1 MTPSNLGEV
10 TPLDLTSD
18 PVSLTAALVDIPS
31 PSHHEKQLADLVEA
45 ALRRLPGLPDSQV
58 IRRGNT
64 VAAATRRGL
73 GRRVILAGHLDTVP
87 LAGNVPHQLIDGVLH
102 GCGTVD
108 MKSGLAVYLHLF
120 ALLADSPELNSDLT
134 LIAYEAEEVES
145 RFNGLGHLAVSDP
158 EWLRGD
164 LALLGEPS
172 NGIIE
177 AGCQGTLRLRIT
189 AHGARAHS
197 ARAWL
202 GENAAH
208 RIGPV
213 IARIADYEARKVDI
227 DGCHYR
233 EGLNVVRLDSF
244 VATNTIPDEAHV
256 LVNFRFAP
264 DRTEDEALDHVLRY
278 LAIDNLDDGFTV
290 TLEDS
295 MPGALPGLQQPA
307 AAALIGS
314 VGEVRAK
321 LGWTDVARFAPL
333 GVPAVNFGPG
343 DPAFAHR
350 VEEQVPVAQITQVA
364 SQLRDFLTTRAS

>member
-1 MTPSNLGEV
+1 MPL
-10 TPLDLTSD
+10 LDLTQD

-31 PSHHEKQLADLVEA
+31 PSHLEKRLADMVEA
-45 ALRRLPGLPDSQV
+45 ALRRVPGLPAAQV

-73 GRRVILAGHLDTVP
+73 GQRVILAGHLDTVP

-108 MKSGLAVYLHLF
+108 MKSGMAVYLQLF
-120 ALLADSPELNSDLT
+120 ATLAASPDLAFDLT

-145 RFNGLGHLAVSDP
+145 RFNGLGHLALSDP
-158 EWLRGD
+158 EWLKGD

-177 AGCQGTLRLRIT
+177 AGCQGTLRVRIT

-197 ARAWL
+197 ARSWL
-202 GENAAH
+202 GDNAAH
-208 RIGPV
+208 NLAPALERV
-213 IARIADYEARKVDI
+213 AAYEARRVDI
-227 DGCHYR
+227 DGCHFR
-233 EGLNVVRLDSF
+233 EGLNVVRLESF
-244 VATNTIPDEAHV
+244 VATNTIPDEAYA

-264 DRTEDEALDHVLRY
+264 DRTEEEAYEHVLQY
-278 LAIDNLDDGFTV
+278 LALGEGFTV
-290 TLEDS
+290 MLEDS
-295 MPGALPGLQQPA
+295 MPGALPGLNQPA
-307 AAALIGS
+307 AAALIEA
-314 VGEVRAK
+314 VGEVRGK

-350 VEEQVPVAQITQVA
+350 VEEQVPISQITHVHT
-364 SQLRDFLTTRAS
+364 QLRKFLTTRPT

>member
-1 MTPSNLGEV
+1 M

-45 ALRRLPGLPDSQV
+45 ALRRLPGLPDNQI

-87 LAGNVPHQLIDGVLH
+87 LAGNVPHQLIGDILH

-108 MKSGLAVYLHLF
+108 MKSGMAVYLHLF
-120 ALLADSPELNSDLT
+120 ALLADAPDLTSDLT

-177 AGCQGTLRLRIT
+177 AGCQGTLRLRVT

-208 RIGPV
+208 KIGPV
-213 IARIADYEARKVDI
+213 IARIADYEARRVKI

-233 EGLNVVRLDSF
+233 EGLNVVQLESF
-244 VATNTIPDEAHV
+244 VATNTIPDKAHV

-264 DRTEDEALDHVLRY
+264 DRTEDDALDHVLRY

-307 AAALIGS
+307 AAALIES

-350 VEEQVPVAQITQVA
+350 VEEQVPVGQITQVA
-364 SQLRDFLTTRAS
+364 SQLRNFLTTRPS